1 MGPLEDNA
9 GNIITSP
16 GFLMAEELNMH
27 FSSVF
32 TREYTSSLPVP
43 ETMFNEPEGG
53 MLGQLVVT
61 PEVVSSKINNMK
73 ENKSPGVDG
82 ISSKILKEI
91 VEQISTPLA
100 HVFNMS
106 LQE

>member
-1 MGPLEDNA
+1 
-9 GNIITSP
+9 
-16 GFLMAEELNMH
+16 MH

-32 TREYTSSLPVP
+32 TREATSSLPLP
-43 ETMFNEPEGG
+43 ETKSSGPEGER
-53 MLGQLVVT
+53 LGQLVVA
-61 PEVVSSKINNMK
+61 PEIVATKIKSMK

-82 ISSKILKEI
+82 ISSKILKET

-106 LQE
+106 LQEGIVHL